1 MRLVYFGT
9 SEFAVPALEKLAKSV
24 ILVVT
29 QPDKP
34 SGRGLKLH
42 ESPVKQ
48 CAKKLGLETVTP
60 EKCKDEEF
68 VAFIERAKA
77 DALCVAAY
85 GQILPEAL
93 LNSARFGGINLHAS
107 LLPKYRGA
115 APIQWA
121 ILQGERK
128 TGVTL
133 VQMDKGM
140 DTGDTI
146 AKAETE
152 IGAEETAGEL
162 GNRLAVLAGELSEKW
177 MPVICS
183 GSYPRVPQDNS
194 KAVLAPKLHREQ
206 GYIPFNE
213 DWEDAHR
220 KYRAFTPKP
229 SAWLITPHGK
239 LIITKARKGSFSDGE
254 LGIIKQRAPEGIEV
268 QFKQG
273 TMWLLE
279 VKPEGKRIQTA
290 HDFMNGFRLNVGDS
304 LK

>member
-9 SEFAVPALEKLAKSV
+9 SAFAVPALEKLARSV
-24 ILVVT
+24 VLVVT
-29 QPDKP
+29 QPDRG
-34 SGRGLKLH
+34 SGRGLKVH
-42 ESPVKQ
+42 ESAVKG
-48 CAKKLGLETVTP
+48 CARRLGVETVTP
-60 EKCKDEEF
+60 EACKDKEF
-68 VAFIERAKA
+68 ISYIKGLRA

-121 ILQGERK
+121 ILEGERE

-133 VQMDKGM
+133 MQMDRGM
-140 DTGDTI
+140 DTGDVI
-146 AKAETE
+146 AKVETE
-152 IGAEETAGEL
+152 IGEEETAGGLE
-162 GNRLAVLAGELSEKW
+162 GRLAVLAGELAEKW

-183 GSYPRVPQDNS
+183 GSYPRVPQDSS
-194 KAVLAPKLHREQ
+194 KAVLAPKLHRGQ
-206 GYIPFNE
+206 GYIPFDE
-213 DWEDAHR
+213 DWGVAHR

-239 LIITKARKGSFSDGE
+239 LIITKARKGSLSDGE
-254 LGIIKQRAPEGIEV
+254 FGVIKQRTHEGIEI
-268 QFKQG
+268 QLKQG
-273 TMWLLE
+273 TMWLIE
-279 VKPEGKRIQTA
+279 VKPEGKRAQSA
-290 HDFMNGFRLNVGDS
+290 NDFMNGFRLKVGDS

>member
-9 SEFAVPALEKLAKSV
+9 SEFAVPALKKLAKSV
-24 ILVVT
+24 VLVVT
-29 QPDKP
+29 RPDRR
-34 SGRGLKLH
+34 SGRGLKVQ
-42 ESPVKQ
+42 ESPVKR
-48 CAKKLGLETVTP
+48 CAEILGVETITP
-60 EKCKDEEF
+60 ETCKDKEF
-68 VAFIERAKA
+68 IFYIEGLRA

-93 LNSARFGGINLHAS
+93 LNSAKFGGINLHAS

-121 ILQGERK
+121 ILQGETK

-133 VQMDKGM
+133 MQMDKGM
-140 DTGDTI
+140 DTGDII
-146 AKAETE
+146 ATVETE
-152 IGAEETAGEL
+152 IGEEETAGEL
-162 GNRLAVLAGELSEKW
+162 GDRLAVLAGELAEKW

-239 LIITKARKGSFSDGE
+239 LIITKARKGSLSDGE
-254 LGIIKQRAPEGIEV
+254 FGVIKQRTSEEIEV

-273 TMWLLE
+273 TMWLIE
-279 VKPEGKRIQTA
+279 VKPEGKRVQSA
-290 HDFMNGFRLNVGDS
+290 SNFMNGFRLKVGDS

>member
-9 SEFAVPALEKLAKSV
+9 SAFAVPALEKLSKSV

-29 QPDKP
+29 QPDKR
-34 SGRGLKLH
+34 SGRGLKFG
-42 ESPVKQ
+42 ESPVKG
-48 CAKKLGLETVTP
+48 CARRLGIEVVTP
-60 EKCKDEEF
+60 ARCNDEDF
-68 VAFIERAKA
+68 VLFISGLSA

-115 APIQWA
+115 APIEWS
-121 ILQGERK
+121 ILQGEAR

-133 VQMDKGM
+133 MQMDRGM
-140 DTGDTI
+140 DTGEII
-146 AKAETE
+146 AQVETE
-152 IGAEETAGEL
+152 IGVEETAGEL
-162 GNRLAVLAGELSEKW
+162 GNRLAVLAGELAEKW

-194 KAVLAPKLHREQ
+194 KAILAPKLHREQ
-206 GYIPFNE
+206 GYIPFSE
-213 DWEDAHR
+213 DWEAAHR

-239 LIITKARKGSFSDGE
+239 LIITKARKGSFSNGE
-254 LGIIKQRAPEGIEV
+254 FGVIKQRTPEGIEV